1 MEIKS
6 RKIDLVINNK
16 KGYLLVFL
24 FTILVVVKQLF
35 GIYKNASEN
44 IDLIIFNNVTF
55 LYYISLLLLII
66 GLRNKLKILFALLLI
81 FFSDFFI
88 DLKSMSFP

>member
-1 MEIKS
+1 MDIKS
-6 RKIDLVINNK
+6 RKINLIIDNK
-16 KGYLLVFL
+16 KGYLLVFI

-66 GLRNKLKILFALLLI
+66 GLRNKLKILLNALGLSETMLCLSI
-81 FFSDFFI
+81 SAN
-88 DLKSMSFP
+88 